1 MTSPSVSVIM
11 PTYNRR
17 ADLAKALVSLRAQKP
32 AGQRFEVLV
41 VDDGGTDGSFAW
53 LQGQARRW
61 KALRVFRQEN
71 AGPGVARNL
80 GAKQAKAPVLAFL
93 DDDAV
98 AAPDWI
104 ARSLKALAT
113 HKDWDG
119 FEGAV
124 LPQVEQ
130 APALFV
136 HQVANTKGSQWLTC
150 NLWMRRQAF
159 LTLKGFD
166 PRYRW
171 IREHTE
177 LAFRALD
184 RGLQLPFYPLSVVRH
199 PAVAVDWKRSFRDAK
214 DGQYEALLERG
225 HPRRYREHLKWI
237 DGRALPV
244 YYWAHYGAP
253 FVALWMPA
261 LGLAAWACG
270 SAATLYAWCRKRRLT
285 LKPWLQLAALSLFIP
300 YVRLFWVAWGYWRYP
315 QAPEGP
321 AAKK

>member
-1 MTSPSVSVIM
+1 MKGLQVSVII

-17 ADLAKALVSLRAQKP
+17 QDLAKALASLRAQRPKTL
-32 AGQRFEVLV
+32 RFEVLV

-53 LQGQARRW
+53 LQERAKRW
-61 KALRVFRQEN
+61 KALRVLRQEN
-71 AGPGVARNL
+71 AGPGVARNH
-80 GAKQAKAPVLAFL
+80 GVREAKAPLVAFL

-98 AAPDWI
+98 AAPDWLVSSVE
-104 ARSLKALAT
+104 ALKR
-113 HKDWDG
+113 HRDWDG

-124 LPQVEQ
+124 LPQVEA
-130 APALFV
+130 APSLFI

-150 NLWMRRQAF
+150 NLWMRRRSF
-159 LTLKGFD
+159 LRLKGFD

-184 RGLQLPFYPLSVVRH
+184 AGMRLPFFGASVVRH
-199 PAVAVDWKRSFRDAK
+199 PAVPVDWRRCFRDAK

-244 YYWAHYGAP
+244 YYWAHYAAP
-253 FVALWMPA
+253 LAAGISPA
-261 LGLAAWACG
+261 LGLTAWALG
-270 SAATLYAWCRKRRLT
+270 SAATLYAWCRRRRLA
-285 LKPWLQLAALSLFIP
+285 LKPWLQLAFLSLVIP

-315 QAPEGP
+315 NAPEAP
-321 AAKK
+321 PTKK